1 MVDRS
6 AAKSI
11 AMLTVFPSGKAPS
24 SVVSNKH
31 PYLHVYLCSKLLLS
45 SENLGF
51 CRRYFVTFLKRSCI
65 YFSEMASGSRFARA
79 FDLFQIKRLVDVEE
93 LTRASTLGAVLSVCG
108 GLLLLALF
116 CFETLAFLTPTL
128 SQEISLIGASNA
140 PLRVSFDVSFPAMPC
155 HLLSLELTDVLG
167 QRVSNFT
174 SANIHRFTID
184 AATGRALLLKGA
196 HATGAAAPGARQ
208 LAYGDAPVGDASAE
222 GASTVLDAGNFA
234 DFIAQTDIALVTFGA

>member
-1 MVDRS
+1 
-6 AAKSI
+6 
-11 AMLTVFPSGKAPS
+11 
-24 SVVSNKH
+24 
-31 PYLHVYLCSKLLLS
+31 
-45 SENLGF
+45 
-51 CRRYFVTFLKRSCI
+51 
-65 YFSEMASGSRFARA
+65 MASGSRFARA

-196 HATGAAAPGARQ
+196 HATGVAAPGARQ
-208 LAYGDAPVGDASAE
+208 LAYGDAPAGDAAAAEGGE
-222 GASTVLDAGNFA
+222 GASVVLDANNFA
-234 DFIAQTDIALVTFGA
+234 DFIAQTEIALVTFGACHSLCGVHLHDGAVQVFFLQRNISCHWLYVLT